1 MKTMSTKQGVK
12 LRFQTSRLV
21 VGICLCLSAFSQ
33 SFAQSFAQGSGGYN
47 VTNELVALFTE
58 PYYHDFPLGT
68 HGRNFIYRSFDREV
82 IEAALMQSALWIIE
96 RHPDKG
102 PKYANKLLGDNQS
115 VFGEAFL
122 KWNPDC
128 PPLRGYL
135 GILDSFW
142 TREAAEDL
150 AAIIEATRKWE
161 PEDEAS
167 RFCKWWIL
175 NRTPESVSE
184 STSPEPTP
192 ETFTLRTT
200 RPKITVYRAD
210 IGDGV
215 ELMVL
220 AAFEKTDDLFPNF
233 IEVWRARKEPRER
246 IGSSQIYHFVSEWY
260 VAVQRSQIPP
270 PDVTPKLDPEVKADP
285 QPPQPDEEPEK
296 PVGAPAKQN
305 R

>member
-21 VGICLCLSAFSQ
+21 VGICLCLWAFSQ
-33 SFAQSFAQGSGGYN
+33 SFAQSLAQGSGGYN
-47 VTNELVALFTE
+47 VTNELVALFVS
-58 PYYHDFPLGT
+58 PYYWDEYPLGT

-102 PKYANKLLGDNQS
+102 PKYANDLLGDHMH

-128 PPLRGYL
+128 PPLRGDR
-135 GILDSFW
+135 GTLDNFW

-175 NRTPESVSE
+175 NRTPESMSE
-184 STSPEPTP
+184 STRPELTP
-192 ETFTLRTT
+192 ETFTLRPIM
-200 RPKITVYRAD
+200 PKITVYRTD
-210 IGDGV
+210 VGDGL
-215 ELMVL
+215 ELVIF
-220 AAFEKTDDLFPNF
+220 AAFSKESNTLPNF
-233 IEVWRARKEPRER
+233 IEVWRVQKEPRER
-246 IGSSQIYHFVSEWY
+246 IGSSRIYHFVSERY
-260 VAVQRSQIPP
+260 GVVRRSHIPP
-270 PDVTPKLDPEVKADP
+270 PDVTPELVPDPKADP
-285 QPPQPDEEPEK
+285 PPPQPDDEPEK
-296 PVGAPAKQN
+296 LNREPVE
-305 R
+305 